1 MKEILSI
8 APRIVLLHNV
18 LSVDQCTN
26 IINSDLVFEKSQIN
40 RPDKIQNV
48 RDSYTYRDINGQF
61 NHVKSYVV
69 PKLIELMPNVDFN
82 KSEPI
87 QIQKYS
93 TGQQY
98 LSHVDYFDKPVD
110 RIATAIIY
118 LNDDFIGGETM
129 FTRLNIKVKPMQG
142 SMLFFYY
149 GYEHKSANLSTEHAS
164 LPIIS
169 GTKQIITVWFNN

>member
-87 QIQKYS
+87 QI
-93 TGQQY
+93 
-98 LSHVDYFDKPVD
+98 
-110 RIATAIIY
+110 
-118 LNDDFIGGETM
+118 
-129 FTRLNIKVKPMQG
+129 
-142 SMLFFYY
+142 
-149 GYEHKSANLSTEHAS
+149 
-164 LPIIS
+164 
-169 GTKQIITVWFNN
+169 